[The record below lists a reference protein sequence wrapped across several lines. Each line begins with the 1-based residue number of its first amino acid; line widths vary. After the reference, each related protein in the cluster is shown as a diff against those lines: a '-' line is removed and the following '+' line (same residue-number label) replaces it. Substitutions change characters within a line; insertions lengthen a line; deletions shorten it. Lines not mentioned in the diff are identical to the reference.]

1 MSAPFHEN
9 DYLSWYV
16 PLVRG
21 HGEAINLHASGAP
34 AVPPS
39 ALELPA
45 ETDPFE
51 SVRRFEEGLASLV
64 GIPPRELLFT
74 PGATGGTLL
83 ALLTFGRPGSAVV
96 VERPIYEPMLRQAA
110 RLGPVRRL
118 ERGMEDGWRIPL
130 DLARELVG
138 DDTSVV
144 MITEPHNP
152 SGVLA
157 PRAGVLELASIAA
170 KRGAVLLVNEVYR
183 MYTDAPSYHGLADN
197 IVVVSSLSKLLGA
210 YWARL
215 GWLSAPAPVIE
226 KLRRGHWNM
235 GMPTTP
241 GARAGL
247 GFLEK
252 APELIAASR
261 AALGAGVD
269 AVDRW
274 VAGTE
279 GLSWTRPDGAGFGC
293 VALPPWIDDVAFAE
307 RLHARRG
314 VLLIPG
320 SRFERPGTV
329 RISWLQSGERLAE
342 GLGIVADFLRISGT

>member
-45 ETDPFE
+45 QADPFE
-51 SVRRFEEGLASLV
+51 SVGRFEEGLASML
-64 GIPPRELLFT
+64 GIPQAELLFT

-96 VERPIYEPMLRQAA
+96 IERPIYEPMLRQAA

-118 ERGMEDGWRIPL
+118 ERGMDDGWGIPL
-130 DLARELVG
+130 GLARELID

-157 PRAGVLELASIAA
+157 PRAQVLELASVAA
-170 KRGAVLLVNEVYR
+170 ERDAVLVVNEVYR

-247 GFLEK
+247 GFLRV
-252 APELIAASR
+252 APELAAASR
-261 AALGAGVD
+261 AALASGLGT
-269 AVDRW
+269 VDRW
-274 VAGTE
+274 VADTA

-293 VALPPWIDDVAFAE
+293 VALPAGFDDLAFAQ
-307 RLHARRG
+307 RLHSERG
-314 VLLIPG
+314 VLLVPG
-320 SRFERPGTV
+320 TRFECPGTV